1 MLATLCF
8 ATSYLLFQ
16 EGLVRT
22 SPANA
27 EVLIQLSTVLMSLG
41 ALVIFK
47 ERYTRRQFAGMGVL
61 SLGFVLFF
69 HEQLRTWLTAPGHY
83 LVGSGLL
90 VLSAAA
96 WAVYALAQKQLLQ
109 NLPSSFVMM
118 VLYGGLPCCSVR
130 WLTEHT
136 CSP

>member
-47 ERYTRRQFAGMGVL
+47 ERYTRRQFAGMGYSVWDSYFSSMSNCVL
-61 SLGFVLFF
+61 
-69 HEQLRTWLTAPGHY
+69 
-83 LVGSGLL
+83 GS
-90 VLSAAA
+90 
-96 WAVYALAQKQLLQ
+96 LLQ
-109 NLPSSFVMM
+109 GTIWWV
-118 VLYGGLPCCSVR
+118 VVYWYCQQQRGLYMLWLRNNCCKICP
-130 WLTEHT
+130 LLL
-136 CSP
+136 